1 MKHLILEDDKLSFMV
16 FYRPQDTAKMYET
29 IFRAQHYYWKS
40 IDNGNKHDFSL
51 IFYIKECL
59 NERGFKV
66 VDITKEI
73 DDKINVYR
81 DLEIDSFVYKK
92 RKIHQLA
99 TGYGFFDKDW
109 AYNTCETIEQAIDY
123 LDKEGE

>member
-1 MKHLILEDDKLSFMV
+1 MKHLILQDDKLSFMV
-16 FYRPQDTAKMYET
+16 FYRPTDKAKMYE
-29 IFRAQHYYWKS
+29 IVFKAQQHYWKS
-40 IDNGNKHDFSL
+40 DYENSDWGLLLTI
-51 IFYIKECL
+51 IIKLRE
-59 NERGFKV
+59 NGFKC

-73 DDKINVYR
+73 DDKINVYS
-81 DLEIDSFVYKK
+81 DLEIDSFFYKK